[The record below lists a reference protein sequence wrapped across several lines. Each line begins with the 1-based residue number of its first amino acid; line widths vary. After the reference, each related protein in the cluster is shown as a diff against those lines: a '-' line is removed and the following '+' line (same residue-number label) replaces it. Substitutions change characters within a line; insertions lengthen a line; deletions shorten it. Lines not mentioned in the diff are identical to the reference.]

1 MDKFDYITA
10 TIEEE
15 KIRLEKIICYFED
28 NNISND
34 DYFECKERYNTI
46 CKYLNL
52 KGKYLEHKKRI
63 DGFKGKMSELNILKD
78 EYEVD
83 NILLED
89 TLLSN
94 FNSDTMGKYRNIL
107 YEDIKNVSGKER
119 EILYLLFDKESD
131 YNSLVNKRKRL
142 LSIVDRSIYPKTYN
156 TLISQDAL
164 IEKEHSTLDDIFIT
178 ENNIK
183 IEEDKISKL
192 EDEAMSIDI
201 LKILYEFW
209 IVNSYDPKKVDKSK
223 LFIDNKNFVSL
234 KNEPIVTYD
243 NVNKSDSGS
252 NSDMD
257 DISSLLNLPGVNEDN
272 LVSIDGKDY
281 VKSEFQYCKINF
293 YLLYLYCMNDRR

>member
-15 KIRLEKIICYFED
+15 KVRLEKIIQYLED
-28 NNISND
+28 NNINND
-34 DYFECKERYNTI
+34 DLLEYKERYNNI
-46 CKYLNL
+46 CRYLTL
-52 KGKYLEHKKRI
+52 KGKYLNIRKRI
-63 DGFKGKMSELNILKD
+63 DSFKCKLDELNETKD

-107 YEDIKNVSGKER
+107 YEDIKKEDPSIR
-119 EILYLLFDKESD
+119 DILYLLFEKESD
-131 YNSLVNKRKRL
+131 YNNLVTKRTKL
-142 LSIVDRSIYPKTYN
+142 LKLIDKNTYPKTYN

-164 IEKEHSTLDDIFIT
+164 IDKEHSILDDIFIL

-192 EDEAMSIDI
+192 EDEAMVVPI

-209 IVNSYDPKKVDKSK
+209 ITNSYDPRRVDKTK
-223 LFIDNKNFVSL
+223 VFIDNKSFISL
-234 KNEPIVTYD
+234 KNSIDKENTTSKKEINTKIPET
-243 NVNKSDSGS
+243 KSNIETIS
-252 NSDMD
+252 N
-257 DISSLLNLPGVNEDN
+257 LNLPGINEDN
-272 LVSIDGKDY
+272 FVNIDGKDY
-281 VKSEFQYCKINF
+281 IKSDN
-293 YLLYLYCMNDRR
+293 